1 MVVQRGFPPPVDLSS
16 DRVLTMPDGQIFD
29 TISNGIRNMP
39 AYRKQVTVADR
50 WAIVT
55 WVRVLG
61 RSQHASKGDV
71 PADKQGSIEPEGA
84 AQ

>member
-1 MVVQRGFPPPVDLSS
+1 
-16 DRVLTMPDGQIFD
+16 MPDGQVFD
-29 TISNGIRNMP
+29 TITNGVRNMP
-39 AYRKQVTVADR
+39 SYRKQIPVADR

-61 RSQHASKGDV
+61 LSQHATINDV
-71 PADKQGSIEPEGA
+71 PADKRGAIEPEA